1 MTRHAHPVIERAL
14 AEGRDALSEAEAA
27 TVLSAHGVAQPREAL
42 ADTRADAVLAAR
54 RLGFPV
60 VLKLCSPDILH
71 KSDVGGVRLG
81 LGDELQ
87 VGIVFDE
94 LRSIAAARA
103 ARWGGVLVQEQV
115 PGDVEV
121 IVGARHDSV
130 FGPVVLVGL
139 GGILS

>member
-87 VGIVFDE
+87 VGLVFDE
-94 LRSIAAARA
+94 LR
-103 ARWGGVLVQEQV
+103 
-115 PGDVEV
+115 
-121 IVGARHDSV
+121 
-130 FGPVVLVGL
+130 
-139 GGILS
+139 